1 VRSSPACASAESP
14 HTFRTVPSVSPL
26 QIAAAVVAV
35 LIAAGAVWQRDK
47 LSGERK
53 LLAAVLV
60 LALAI
65 YASGV
70 LSALP
75 DPKAI
80 IDDIAQA
87 LGAWTYALVGV
98 MAYLETGA
106 FVGLVAPGETVVIAG
121 GVIAGQGEIDLVP
134 LIGLVWICAVLGDTT
149 SFYLGRRLGRR
160 FLERHGPRVKITPER
175 LTSVE
180 GYFDRHGGKTILVGR
195 FIGLVRALAPFI
207 AGTSGLAFR
216 RFIPYSIVGTGL
228 WATTFCVLGYIFWRS
243 FDQVAHLAGQA
254 IFGFGVT
261 VGVIVGIVVAYRRR
275 AEIGAWILAHERH
288 PLIRPLLAVWRPLQ
302 RRVFGPLARAIVP
315 KLRFLWERLTPG
327 GLGLELTTAVAAGA
341 VGLYVFGLYAVILSG
356 DLNATPLDRELLD
369 LGDRMRSEAAV
380 DVAKIVSGFGSF
392 AACATVVAATSIL
405 LALRRRIAEI
415 VVLVLGFALI
425 YLCVHLAKA
434 GIDRPRPAA
443 PLTDA
448 DSSAF
453 PSGHAAYATAWIAS
467 AVVFTRRLGL
477 VHYAT
482 LVTGAIA
489 LAAAV
494 GLSRIYLR
502 VHYWSDVAGGWGLGI
517 GIFGTLAAIAM
528 LVQHM
533 RHNDG
538 ERAPRPIAR
547 ARR

>member
-1 VRSSPACASAESP
+1 VSA
-14 HTFRTVPSVSPL
+14 L

-35 LIAAGAVWQRDK
+35 LIAAVAVWQRRK

-53 LLAAVLV
+53 LLAAGLVLV
-60 LALAI
+60 LAI

-80 IDDIAQA
+80 IEDVAEA

-98 MAYLETGA
+98 LAFLETGA
-106 FVGLVAPGETVVIAG
+106 FIGLVAPGETVVIAG
-121 GVIAGQGEIDLVP
+121 GVIAGQGEIELIP
-134 LIGLVWICAVLGDTT
+134 LIGLVWTCAILGDTT
-149 SFYLGRRLGRR
+149 SFFLGRRLGRR

-180 GYFDRHGGKTILVGR
+180 GYFDRHGGKTILIGR

-261 VGVIVGIVVAYRRR
+261 VGVIVGIVVAFKRR
-275 AEIGAWILAHERH
+275 AEIRAWILAHEHH
-288 PLIRPLLAVWRPLQ
+288 PLVRPLLAVWRPLN
-302 RRVFGPLARAIVP
+302 RRVFAPLARAIVP
-315 KLRFLWERLTPG
+315 ELRFLWERLTPG
-327 GLGLELTTAVAAGA
+327 GLGLELTTAVAVGG
-341 VGLYVFGLYAVILSG
+341 VGLYVFALYAMLLSG
-356 DLNATPLDRELLD
+356 DLGPTPLDRELLD
-369 LGDRMRSEAAV
+369 FGDRTRSEAAV
-380 DVAKIVSGFGSF
+380 DVAQIITAFGSF
-392 AACATVVAATSIL
+392 LACVTVIAITCVL
-405 LALRRRIAEI
+405 LAMRRRPAEI
-415 VVLVLGFALI
+415 VVLMLGFALI
-425 YLCVHLAKA
+425 YIAVQLTKA

-448 DSSAF
+448 DSSAY
-453 PSGHAAYATAWIAS
+453 PSGHAAYATAWVAS

-477 VHYAT
+477 VGHAT
-482 LVTGAIA
+482 LVIGAIV
-489 LAAAV
+489 LVAAI

-533 RHNDG
+533 RHNDSD
-538 ERAPRPIAR
+538 RAPRPIAR